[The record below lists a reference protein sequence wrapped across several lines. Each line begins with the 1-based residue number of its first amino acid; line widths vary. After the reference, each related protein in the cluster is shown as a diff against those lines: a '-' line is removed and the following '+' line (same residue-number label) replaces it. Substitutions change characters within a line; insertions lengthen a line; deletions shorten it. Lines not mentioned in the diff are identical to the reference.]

1 MNTPVILVNFKVY
14 NEIYGI
20 KGLELAKLCQKVSEK
35 TDVNIAI
42 APSITDLGYI
52 AEKVPIPVFSQCAH
66 NIKPGNGTGKITLE
80 GIKASNAVGTLV
92 NHSENRMIISDIESI
107 VKKCKELDLISVV
120 CTNNISVSKAVA
132 MFNPTF
138 IAVEPPEL
146 IGGDVSVTDAD
157 PDIVKNTVK
166 EIQAI
171 SPKVRILCGAGI
183 KNGNDVRKAIKLGAE
198 GVLLA
203 SGVTKAKNPFQ
214 VLEDLASGAM
224 Q

>member
-1 MNTPVILVNFKVY
+1 
-14 NEIYGI
+14 
-20 KGLELAKLCQKVSEK
+20 
-35 TDVNIAI
+35 
-42 APSITDLGYI
+42 
-52 AEKVPIPVFSQCAH
+52 
-66 NIKPGNGTGKITLE
+66 
-80 GIKASNAVGTLV
+80 
-92 NHSENRMIISDIESI
+92 MIISDIESI